1 MFYPACRTHKEPMMR
16 LLEIVG
22 TTFSLGLWFL
32 IIVVLIQV
40 LGIFFNMKGDY

>member
-1 MFYPACRTHKEPMMR
+1 MMR
-16 LLEIVG
+16 VLEIVG

-40 LGIFFNMKGDY
+40 LGLFFNIVEPY

>member
-1 MFYPACRTHKEPMMR
+1 MR

-32 IIVVLIQV
+32 IIVTLIQV
-40 LGIFFNMKGDY
+40 LGLFFNIVEPY